1 MRLGNKLALV
11 LALAGTVTIIISEIL
26 ATCVSVGLLAAGN
39 AGSNCDTWQ
48 GPVNI
53 GIWFM
58 LGIFLLGFS
67 AILGLAY
74 WNPKP
79 NLPKPGSAVS
89 DQGSAAGFDVLPEFR
104 VPLWFF
110 LEWAVGGHLLG
121 TS

>member
-11 LALAGTVTIIISEIL
+11 LALAGTVTIIIKEIL

-58 LGIFLLGFS
+58 VGVFLLEFS
-67 AILGLAY
+67 AILALDY

-79 NLPKPGSAVS
+79 TLPK
-89 DQGSAAGFDVLPEFR
+89 QGTPSLTRGPQQGLMHCPNSEFPFGF
-104 VPLWFF
+104 
-110 LEWAVGGHLLG
+110 
-121 TS
+121 S